1 MSNIT
6 PIRPSKT
13 RGGHRLGAGRP
24 SCPSQRIRVPEQHL
38 PLVVSLLDRL
48 KHSDADSVEELGSL
62 ADATSMPLPF
72 VDGTVP
78 CGFANPTDDYAEDPL
93 DLNTIVADPNH
104 REATFIVRARGDS
117 MWPII
122 PDGGELVVDRALT
135 PKNGSIVIAIYQQK
149 ATCKRLYF
157 KGDGTPYLKAENP
170 HYEDRIFSEGDEF
183 EVWGVVRY
191 VLNNVLR

>member
-6 PIRPSKT
+6 PIRPKA
-13 RGGHRLGAGRP
+13 RGGSRPGAGRP
-24 SCPSQRIRVPEQHL
+24 TSPSHRIRVPEQHL
-38 PLVVSLLDRL
+38 PAVVSLLDHL
-48 KHSDADSVEELGSL
+48 KTQETDSIEELGTL
-62 ADATSMPLPF
+62 VDKTFMPLPF

-78 CGFANPTDDYAEDPL
+78 CGFANPTDDYAEEPL

-122 PDGGELVVDRALT
+122 QDGAELVVDRALT
-135 PKNGSIVIAIYQQK
+135 PKNGSIVVAVYQQK

-170 HYEDRIFSEGDEF
+170 HYEDKIFSEGDEF

-191 VLNNVLR
+191 VLNKVL